1 MNLSHIAGS
10 YVSSVNPWITG
21 QYQKSNGYST
31 NPDGERVPSY
41 TAAVPLAIQMQAM
54 TSGDLRQVSGLNLNG
69 ELRAMYCNGAIEG
82 VDRPQSLGGDL
93 ITLPD
98 ASIWLVAKVLEN
110 WNTTSG
116 WTKFCCVRQN

>member
-1 MNLSHIAGS
+1 LNLSHIAGA
-10 YVSSVNPWITG
+10 YVSAVNPWITG
-21 QYQKSNGYST
+21 QYQKSTGYST
-31 NPDGERVPSY
+31 DPSGERIPSY
-41 TAAVPLAIQMQAM
+41 TAAVPLTIQMQAM

-82 VDRPQSLGGDL
+82 VDRPQSLGGDM

-116 WTKFCCVRQN
+116 WTKFCVVRQN